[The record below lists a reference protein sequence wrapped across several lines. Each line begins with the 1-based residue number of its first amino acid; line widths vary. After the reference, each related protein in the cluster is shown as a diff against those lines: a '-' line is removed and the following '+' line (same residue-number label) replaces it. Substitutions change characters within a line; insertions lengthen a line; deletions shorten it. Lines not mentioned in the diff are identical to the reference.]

1 MYSFPMCDFSHP
13 HTSPKCDHTHRT
25 HRGHY
30 LVHHTKIQK
39 IAAASTAAGGAPQ
52 GVHWLWKVPPPTQ
65 RMAWSS
71 AGLRRTREAW
81 REHMWGL
88 TCPSGRTRLHLS
100 STLWRWEKREK
111 WVLAA
116 IFRCETVTRIRHP
129 PFSVVNGVHSPFH
142 LIKRL

>member
-88 TCPSGRTRLHLS
+88 TCPSGRTRSHLS
-100 STLWRWEKREK
+100 STLWRREKREK
-111 WVLAA
+111 VSVRGYFQMWNGHSH
-116 IFRCETVTRIRHP
+116 TSSS
-129 PFSVVNGVHSPFH
+129 FSVANSVHSPFH